1 MLLAGADDPRLV
13 WVGYPDVAA
22 PDRFA
27 VADEAMGLI
36 YMYVPLDLAC
46 RWHAE
51 QNRLADA
58 GGSADQRTLVLQF
71 HRTEQDDLRLARTR
85 DSYTARAARSL
96 DLWDHTPKGGIRQE
110 KK

>member
-1 MLLAGADDPRLV
+1 MLLSGADDPRLV
-13 WVGYPDVAA
+13 WIGYPDVAA

-36 YMYVPLDLAC
+36 YMYVPLDTAC
-46 RWHAE
+46 RWNVE
-51 QNRLADA
+51 QDRLAAA
-58 GGSADQRTLVLQF
+58 GADTDGRTLVLQF
-71 HRTEQDDLRLARTR
+71 QRTEQDDRRLARTR

-96 DLWDHTPKGGIRQE
+96 DLWDHTPKGRIGLE